1 MKKFIIFI
9 GILLGLLTSN
19 VHAMIQPDILYKSL
33 ELTAASVE
41 DDKRSKRASIAFI
54 EYYPKY
60 NINRYLVFT
69 KTAEKYI
76 YCQQRTLEWMGKDV
90 QHVLVIGERTY
101 YIEYSKHILTY
112 CWVDSKRYENPII

>member
-9 GILLGLLTSN
+9 GLLLGLLTSN
-19 VHAMIQPDILYKSL
+19 VHAKIQPDILYKSL

-69 KTAEKYI
+69 KTHEHYI
-76 YCQQRTLEWMGKDV
+76 YCQQRTTEWQGKDV
-90 QHVLVIGERTY
+90 QHKLTLGERSFF
-101 YIEYSKHILTY
+101 IEYSKQLLTY
-112 CWVDSKRYENPII
+112 CWIDNKRYENPIA

>member
-9 GILLGLLTSN
+9 GILLGLLSSN